1 MRILVTGGAGYIGAV
16 TVEQLILA
24 GHEVVVLDTLV
35 TGHRE
40 AVAPGAT
47 LVVESVRDQEAV
59 VQALKEHR
67 IEAVLHCAARSLVS
81 QSMQDP
87 ALYFTENVV
96 GGIALLDALR
106 EAGVDRIVFSCT
118 AAVYGEPDRVP
129 IRETFPTQ
137 PVNPYGASKLAFE
150 YAMGWYKAYGLRS
163 VSLRYF
169 NVAGASE
176 HYGEHHEPETHLVPN
191 MLNAARG
198 GPPLT
203 IFGKDYPTADGTAIR
218 DYIHVLDL
226 ADAHIAA
233 LSLTGEMEPGQEIC
247 NLGSGSGFSVK
258 QVLDAAIEVVG
269 AEIPHE
275 YGPRR
280 PGDPPALIA
289 SNDKAEEVLGWRPRR
304 GTLREMIGSAWKLLQ
319 KGQAGAPQ
327 GQAGAPQGQQEPPK
341 GPAD

>member
-1 MRILVTGGAGYIGAV
+1 MRILVTGGAGYIGGI
-16 TVEQLILA
+16 TTEQLVLA

-40 AVAPGAT
+40 SVAPGAK
-47 LVVESVRDQEAV
+47 LAVHSVNDKAAV
-59 VQALKEHR
+59 VGLLKEHH
-67 IEAVLHCAARSLVS
+67 IEAVLHCAARSLVG

-87 ALYFTENVV
+87 GLYFSENVV
-96 GGIALLDALR
+96 GGIALLDAMR

-129 IRETFPTQ
+129 IRENAAPR

-150 YAMGWYKAYGLRS
+150 SAMGWYSAYGLRS

-176 HYGEHHEPETHLVPN
+176 HFGERHDPETHLIPN

-203 IFGKDYPTADGTAIR
+203 IFGSDYNTADGTAIR

-233 LSLTGEMEPGQEIC
+233 LALTGEMQAGQEIC
-247 NLGSGSGFSVK
+247 NLGSGSGFSV
-258 QVLDAAIEVVG
+258 QRVLEVASRVIG
-269 AEIPHE
+269 KEIPHE
-275 YGPRR
+275 FGPRR
-280 PGDPPALIA
+280 AGDPPALIA
-289 SNDKAEEVLGWRPRR
+289 SNDRADELLGWRPRR
-304 GTLREMIGSAWKLLQ
+304 GTLEEMIGSAWALLERH
-319 KGQAGAPQ
+319 QAG
-327 GQAGAPQGQQEPPK
+327 
-341 GPAD
+341 

>member
-1 MRILVTGGAGYIGAV
+1 MRILVTGGAGYIGGI
-16 TVEQLILA
+16 TVEQLILS
-24 GHEVVVLDTLV
+24 GHDVVVLDTLV

-40 AVAPGAT
+40 SVAPGAT
-47 LVVESVRDQEAV
+47 LSVHSVSDKD
-59 VQALKEHR
+59 ALVALLKGHR
-67 IEAVLHCAARSLVS
+67 IEAVLHCAARSLVG

-87 ALYFTENVV
+87 GLYFTENVV

-129 IRETFPTQ
+129 IRENAPTH

-150 YAMGWYKAYGLRS
+150 SAMGWYSAYGLRS

-176 HYGEHHEPETHLVPN
+176 HYGERHDPETHLVPN
-191 MLNAARG
+191 VLRAAQG
-198 GPPLT
+198 GPELN
-203 IFGKDYPTADGTAIR
+203 IYGKDYPTADGTAIR

-233 LSLTGEMEPGQEIC
+233 LELTGQMEPSQEIA

-258 QVLDAAIEVVG
+258 QVLDSAARVVG
-269 AEIPHE
+269 HEIPHR

-280 PGDPPALIA
+280 AGDPPALIA
-289 SNDKAEEVLGWRPRR
+289 SNDRANELLGWEPQR
-304 GTLREMIGSAWKLLQ
+304 GTLTEMIGSAWNLM
-319 KGQAGAPQ
+319 
-327 GQAGAPQGQQEPPK
+327 EP
-341 GPAD
+341 GTSD

>member
-1 MRILVTGGAGYIGAV
+1 MRVLVTGGAGYIGGI

-40 AVAPGAT
+40 SVAPGAELDT
-47 LVVESVRDQEAV
+47 HSVMDKQAV
-59 VQALKEHR
+59 VGLLKEHR
-67 IEAVLHCAARSLVS
+67 VEAVLHCAARSLVG

-87 ALYFTENVV
+87 GLYFTENVV

-106 EAGVDRIVFSCT
+106 EAKVDRIVFSCT

-129 IRETFPTQ
+129 IRENAPTR

-150 YAMGWYKAYGLRS
+150 SAMGWYAAYGLRS

-176 HYGEHHEPETHLVPN
+176 HYGERHDPETHLVPN
-191 MLNAARG
+191 MLQAARG
-198 GPPLT
+198 GTPLT
-203 IFGKDYPTADGTAIR
+203 IFGNDYPTADGTAIR

-233 LSLTGEMEPGQEIC
+233 LELTADMEPGQEIA

-258 QVLDAAIEVVG
+258 QVLVAASRIVG
-269 AEIPHE
+269 EEIPHS

-280 PGDPPALIA
+280 AGDPPALIA
-289 SNDKAEEVLGWRPRR
+289 SYDRAEELLGWRPQR
-304 GTLREMIGSAWKLLQ
+304 GSLKEMIGSAWALLQ
-319 KGQAGAPQ
+319 KGRTG
-327 GQAGAPQGQQEPPK
+327 
-341 GPAD
+341 

>member
-1 MRILVTGGAGYIGAV
+1 MRVLVTGGAGYIGSIS
-16 TVEQLILA
+16 VEQLVLA

-40 AVAPGAT
+40 SVAPGAELAVLSVADKPA
-47 LVVESVRDQEAV
+47 LVELLR
-59 VQALKEHR
+59 EHR
-67 IEAVLHCAARSLVS
+67 IEAVLHCAARSLVG
-81 QSMQDP
+81 QSMEDP
-87 ALYFTENVV
+87 ALYFDQNVV

-106 EAGVDRIVFSCT
+106 EADVDRIVFSCT

-129 IRETFPTQ
+129 IRENFPSR

-150 YAMGWYKAYGLRS
+150 SAMGWYSTYGLRS

-176 HYGEHHEPETHLVPN
+176 HYGERHDPETHLIPN
-191 MLNAARG
+191 VLNAAKG
-198 GPPLT
+198 GAPVTL
-203 IFGKDYPTADGTAIR
+203 FGDDYPTADGTAIR

-233 LSLTGEMEPGQEIC
+233 LALTAEMEPGQQIC

-258 QVLDAAIEVVG
+258 QVLDAANQVVG
-269 AEIPHE
+269 AEIPHQ

-280 PGDPPALIA
+280 AGDPPALIA
-289 SNDKAEEVLGWRPRR
+289 SNDRAEDVLGWRPQR
-304 GTLREMIGSAWKLLQ
+304 GTLREMIGSAWALLQ
-319 KGQAGAPQ
+319 RDQS
-327 GQAGAPQGQQEPPK
+327 
-341 GPAD
+341 D

>member
-1 MRILVTGGAGYIGAV
+1 MRVLVTGGAGYIGAV
-16 TVEQLILA
+16 TVEQLVSA

-35 TGHRE
+35 TGHRD

-47 LVVESVRDQEAV
+47 LATASVRDKDV
-59 VQALKEHR
+59 VVELLREHR
-67 IEAVLHCAARSLVS
+67 IEAVLHCAARSLVG
-81 QSMQDP
+81 QSMEDP

-96 GGIALLDALR
+96 GGIALLDAVR

-118 AAVYGEPDRVP
+118 AAVYGEPEKVP
-129 IRETFPTQ
+129 VRETFPTQ
-137 PVNPYGASKLAFE
+137 PVNPYGASKLSFE
-150 YAMGWYKAYGLRS
+150 SAMGWYKAYGLRS

-176 HYGEHHEPETHLVPN
+176 HYGERHDPETHLVPN
-191 MLNAARG
+191 ILAAARG

-203 IFGKDYPTADGTAIR
+203 IFGNDYPTADGTAIR

-233 LSLTGEMEPGQEIC
+233 LALTAEMEPGQQIC

-258 QVLDAAIEVVG
+258 QVLSAATDVVG

-280 PGDPPALIA
+280 QGDPPALIA
-289 SNDKAEEVLGWRPRR
+289 SNDRAEEVLGWRPQR
-304 GTLREMIGSAWKLLQ
+304 GTLREMIGSAWALLQ
-319 KGQAGAPQ
+319 KDRAG
-327 GQAGAPQGQQEPPK
+327 
-341 GPAD
+341 

>member
-1 MRILVTGGAGYIGAV
+1 MRVLVTGGAGYIGGI

-24 GHEVVVLDTLV
+24 GHDVVVLDTLV
-35 TGHRE
+35 TGHRDS
-40 AVAPGAT
+40 VTPGAE
-47 LVVESVRDQEAV
+47 LAQISVMDKGQVVELLREQ
-59 VQALKEHR
+59 R
-67 IEAVLHCAARSLVS
+67 IEAVLHCAARSLVG

-87 ALYFTENVV
+87 GLYFTENVV

-106 EAGVDRIVFSCT
+106 EAEVNRIVFSCT

-129 IRETFPTQ
+129 IRESAATR

-150 YAMGWYKAYGLRS
+150 SAMGWYSAYGLRS

-176 HYGEHHEPETHLVPN
+176 RYGERHDPETHLVPN
-191 MLNAARG
+191 VLKAAMD

-203 IFGKDYPTADGTAIR
+203 IFGNDYPTADGTAIR

-233 LSLTGEMEPGQEIC
+233 LELTSQMEPGQEIA
-247 NLGSGSGFSVK
+247 NLGSGSGFSVR
-258 QVLDAAIEVVG
+258 QVLNAASAIVG
-269 AEIPHE
+269 DEIPHS

-280 PGDPPALIA
+280 AGDPPALIA
-289 SNDKAEEVLGWRPRR
+289 SNDRAEELLGWRPKR
-304 GTLREMIGSAWKLLQ
+304 GSLKEMIGSAWTLLQ
-319 KGQAGAPQ
+319 KGAV
-327 GQAGAPQGQQEPPK
+327 
-341 GPAD
+341 D